1 MKVDK
6 LYKIFDTPLVFAGNG
21 NCLHKLDDV
30 ISKNP
35 VYLFWHQSWRISVK
49 SILKLLKVN
58 YKFKSHKSVFVIC
71 CNSNPEVRL
80 CKLFGLNAHLLNQ
93 NMHECEFEFNPAKV
107 DKKYDAIYIA
117 QASPFKR
124 MHLASKIKNLYIL
137 TYGCKNYVND
147 EGNDL
152 AKFEP
157 CISHA
162 NWNKSFINDRIE
174 ISKLISSSFCSL
186 ALSKR
191 EGVMWASVQY
201 LFCGIPLVSTKSQG
215 GRDFFYDDLYVKIV
229 DDNADSVNRAVNY
242 YKDNKIDPNK
252 IRIRILE
259 KIRSHRFEYINI
271 LFFYL
276 GNKLK
281 EDPISLY
288 QKIWGSPT
296 GIKFFLF
303 EEEIF

>member
-1 MKVDK
+1 M
-6 LYKIFDTPLVFAGNG
+6 
-21 NCLHKLDDV
+21 
-30 ISKNP
+30 
-35 VYLFWHQSWRISVK
+35 K

-58 YKFKSHKSVFVIC
+58 YKFKGKKSVFVIC
-71 CNSNPEVRL
+71 CNSKEEFRL

-124 MHLASKIKNLYIL
+124 MHLASKIKDLYIL

-152 AKFEP
+152 TKFESS
-157 CISHA
+157 ISHA
-162 NWNKSFINDRIE
+162 DWNKSFIHDRKE
-174 ISKLISSSFCSL
+174 ISKIISSSCCGL

-191 EGVMWASVQY
+191 EGAMWASVQY
-201 LFCGIPLVSTKSQG
+201 WLCGIPLVSTKSQG

-229 DDNADSVNRAVNY
+229 DDNADSVNKAVNY
-242 YKDNKIDPNK
+242 YKNYQIDPNK
-252 IRIRILE
+252 IRDMILE
-259 KIRSHRFEYINI
+259 KIRNHRFEYLNI

-276 GNKLK
+276 GNRLK
-281 EDPISLY
+281 EDPDSLY
-288 QKIWGSPT
+288 QRIWGSPT
-296 GIKFFLF
+296 GIKHFLF
-303 EEEIF
+303 EEEKL